1 MGERLRPPGSTEFDQ
16 IHSLMPEWLFIEATY
31 ANKKYQGRNPQES
44 ALEGGLKAGSP
55 AYQDIY
61 NYLGRFMVFYGNS
74 EVDTTL
80 LLNASLALGKLAET
94 ARALLSAANQQIH
107 GFSLAEVDGLTLS
120 QFEKSWFSLK
130 GLSDFP
136 IDYEKIL
143 VEMTESHIETIR
155 AEIENPDKTQQ
166 NALDLLVDQ
175 AKTFGSF
182 TLHASVMAA
191 PGTPPEDWPHAW
203 DSYVPMLH

>member
-1 MGERLRPPGSTEFDQ
+1 MSEPSVSSDFDQ
-16 IHSLMPEWLFIEATY
+16 VQALIPDWVAIEADY

-44 ALEGGLKAGSP
+44 ALEHGLEAGGP
-55 AYQDIY
+55 AYQDIH

-74 EVDTTL
+74 EIDTTL
-80 LLNASLALGKLAET
+80 LLNASLALGKLVET

-107 GFSLAEVDGLTLS
+107 GFSLAEEDGLTLS
-120 QFEKSWFSLK
+120 QFEKSWFDLES
-130 GLSDFP
+130 LSDFP

-191 PGTPPEDWPHAW
+191 PGTPSEDWPHAW
-203 DSYVPMLH
+203 DAYVPMVH